1 MTNVLV
7 GLLGA
12 LLATNQPAAV
22 SNFVTQT
29 TGLAVSLPDAN
40 DPVEKEF
47 HKLTA
52 NDDVALAEVDAW
64 IRENEQFAQK
74 GGGIQAE
81 VLNARI
87 RARFVPLKQAYED
100 FLARH
105 PEHARAR
112 LAYGSF
118 LDETKDEEGAVEQY
132 EKARQTDPKNP
143 AAWNQL
149 ANYYG
154 HRGPVKKAFEYY
166 AKAIEL
172 DPTEAVY
179 YQNLGTTV
187 YLFRKDARE
196 YYDIDEQQV
205 FTKALALYQ
214 QARKFDPDNFA
225 LAQDVAQ
232 TYYGIRPVRTE
243 EALNAWTNA
252 LKIATTDIEKEGVH
266 LHLARFKL
274 NADRFAEAHQ
284 HLDLVTNVLYTD
296 LKNRLLRNLKEHEGK
311 AATNSAF
318 PAQVEIK

>member
-12 LLATNQPAAV
+12 LLATNQPVAV

-29 TGLAVSLPDAN
+29 TGLTVSVPDAN

-52 NDDVALAEVDAW
+52 NDDIALAEVDAW

-74 GGGIQAE
+74 GGGITAE

-87 RARFVPLKQAYED
+87 RARFAPLKQAYED

-105 PEHARAR
+105 PEYARAR

-118 LDETKDEEGAVEQY
+118 LEETKDEEGAVEQY

-149 ANYYG
+149 ANYFG
-154 HRGPVKKAFEYY
+154 HRGPIKKAFEYY

-196 YYDIDEQQV
+196 YYDIEEQQV

-243 EALNAWTNA
+243 EALIAWTNA

-311 AATNSAF
+311 AATNNA
-318 PAQVEIK
+318 PDKVEIK